1 MGGEWDEYSTI
12 VVDGVEHP
20 SPVSNLEAKP
30 VPFTGFRTSIT
41 NSGSCVAI

>member
-30 VPFTGFRTSIT
+30 VPLT
-41 NSGSCVAI
+41 